1 MWPNVSGPEASAYC
15 AWAGG
20 SLPTEAQWEYAG
32 RAGTTGAA
40 YGPLRDIAWFYSNA
54 AQYYAANGSKAPPVG
69 KKTPNGFGLHDMLG
83 NVSEWVADRFEDG
96 YYKTSPA
103 TNPAGPAE
111 GTEHVIRGGNWY
123 QNDNEISI
131 TYFGGGPIES
141 FKADGDTVPTEWRT
155 GLPATEADFIA
166 CSQIQVVYGG
176 VNLTTPTACA
186 QTRFG

>member
-1 MWPNVSGPEASAYC
+1 MGQTEVTVGAYKNYVQATGQKMPPATGAAWMDWSEPAQPMANVSGPEASAYC

-111 GTEHVIRGGNWY
+111 GT
-123 QNDNEISI
+123 
-131 TYFGGGPIES
+131 
-141 FKADGDTVPTEWRT
+141 
-155 GLPATEADFIA
+155 
-166 CSQIQVVYGG
+166 
-176 VNLTTPTACA
+176 
-186 QTRFG
+186 